1 MGTLRRVSDHECQ
14 TATVRSTTNGV
25 PTIIAHCD
33 IGHNLLQDGLSLR
46 ELLVLRLRRLQLGT
60 ELLDVLLTAI
70 KPRKKV
76 VDAPGSFHAGR
87 TSHLDLDRS

>member
-1 MGTLRRVSDHECQ
+1 MSARQ
-14 TATVRSTTNGV
+14 PRSTTNGV

-46 ELLVLRLRRLQLGT
+46 ELLVLRLGRLQLGT
-60 ELLDVLLTAI
+60 KLLDVLLTAI